1 MPDDQEYQPF
11 DVYADAFTITI
22 TPFGANLSFNVREAH
37 PTASRPQQAKD
48 LGTVRMSNEHLKTMV
63 MIIRRQVIQ
72 VEEKTGVKAEVP
84 TDVLNQM
91 GISPDDWDLLWRSS
105 GGLG

>member
-1 MPDDQEYQPF
+1 MAEDGEHEPF
-11 DVYADAFTITI
+11 DLYSDAFTITI
-22 TPFGANLSFNVREAH
+22 TPFGANLTFAVREPH
-37 PTASRPQQAKD
+37 PAVGRQQQTTN

-84 TDVLNQM
+84 RDVLNQM
-91 GISPDDWDLLWRSS
+91 GIGPDDWDLLWRSS